1 VKDWA
6 NLPKP
11 WSREDCRDRYVIGD
25 KIGLRKLAEISGV
38 QISSIF
44 AWSSADD
51 WPSDRKQFQS
61 ETVAKTRESVSDAIA
76 EKSAA
81 IIERHLEGFKD
92 FATLGI
98 SLGALAQQCSD
109 QMAEQAPIDP
119 YRLQALTGASTNA
132 ANVFKTAVEGQ
143 RQALWL
149 DAENINV
156 AIGIVEKHG
165 YRVSEAD
172 AEDTA
177 SDQKI
182 PDQNFIEVAPDDV
195 PPTP

>member
-1 VKDWA
+1 VKDWDT
-6 NLPKP
+6 LQKP

-25 KIGLRKLAEISGV
+25 KIGLRKLAEISGLD
-38 QISSIF
+38 QRRIER
-44 AWSSADD
+44 WSSADN
-51 WPSDRKQFQS
+51 WPENRRQFLG
-61 ETVAKTRESVSDAIA
+61 TVSAKTQESVSDAIA
-76 EKSAA
+76 EKASAV
-81 IIERHLEGFKD
+81 IERHYEAFKELESL
-92 FATLGI
+92 ALSLITL
-98 SLGALAQQCSD
+98 SQQCAD
-109 QMAEQAPIDP
+109 QLATAGAVDP

-132 ANVFKTAVEGQ
+132 SSVLRGSTDGQ

-149 DAENINV
+149 DTENINV

-177 SDQKI
+177 ADQKI